1 MFFGLI
7 LIFLIFKY
15 RYKYLWFFDLKND
28 YIRNVGMIICKIILF
43 LMRWDFLG
51 LCLGCVFLEKIVFF
65 VFLLFKIFVILLV
78 VLILFC
84 LVLIILGSKVVVL
97 VFFLCNIFFFS
108 LEIELSWL
116 VNIIW
121 SFLIW
126 LVLWI
131 CCFIIVESF
140 VFKNWIFLL

>member
-1 MFFGLI
+1 MI

-43 LMRWDFLG
+43 LMRLDFLG

-97 VFFLCNIFFFS
+97 VFFLWNIFFFS

-116 VNIIW
+116 VIIIW

-126 LVLWI
+126 LVLLI

>member
-43 LMRWDFLG
+43 LMRLDFLG

-65 VFLLFKIFVILLV
+65 VFLLFRIFVILLV

-97 VFFLCNIFFFS
+97 VFFL
-108 LEIELSWL
+108 
-116 VNIIW
+116 
-121 SFLIW
+121 
-126 LVLWI
+126 
-131 CCFIIVESF
+131 
-140 VFKNWIFLL
+140 

>member
-28 YIRNVGMIICKIILF
+28 YIRNVGLIICKIILF
-43 LMRWDFLG
+43 LMRLDFLG
-51 LCLGCVFLEKIVFF
+51 LCLGFVFLEKIVFF

-97 VFFLCNIFFFS
+97 VFFL
-108 LEIELSWL
+108 
-116 VNIIW
+116 
-121 SFLIW
+121 
-126 LVLWI
+126 
-131 CCFIIVESF
+131 
-140 VFKNWIFLL
+140 